1 MILALDAN
9 EKGESLTR
17 RLLGMDIE
25 EGEER
30 PATLANASAIR
41 LPDGFEDIGEM
52 ATVPDGKLRFLA
64 ALG

>member
-17 RLLGMDIE
+17 KLLGMDIKD
-25 EGEER
+25 GEER
-30 PATLANASAIR
+30 PATLASASAIR
-41 LPDGFEDIGEM
+41 LPDGFDDIGDM
-52 ATVPDGKLRFLA
+52 ATVPDGKMRFMA